1 VTVQAHAGDRQQVV
15 TGVMAEGVIDV
26 LEAVEVDHE
35 DRHRDPWAPAAGQ
48 GVLQPV
54 GEQGPVG
61 QAGQRIVQSLAD
73 ELFLQLLA
81 LGVVAGDHRHA
92 GDGTSVVPDR

>member
-1 VTVQAHAGDRQQVV
+1 
-15 TGVMAEGVIDV
+15 MAERVVDV
-26 LEAVEVDHE
+26 LEAVEVDDQ

-61 QAGQRIVQSLAD
+61 QSGQRIVQSLPD

-81 LGVVAGDHRHA
+81 VGDVAGDHRHT
-92 GDGTSVVPDR
+92 GDGTGVVLDR